1 MTVRSEAPALI
12 VCPIEVVPPP
22 LSLTDPPPRANS
34 EFSARILAE
43 SRAVTPDLKSVV
55 REHFTLSKVVFKF
68 PVKELSNAKL

>member
-22 LSLTDPPPRANS
+22 LSPTDPPPRANS

-43 SRAVTPDLKSVV
+43 SRAVTPDLKRVV
-55 REHFTLSKVVFKF
+55 RERVALSEVFFKF
-68 PVKELSNAKL
+68 PLKDISNAKS